1 MQTTENE
8 MQDRIGSALF
18 RLAELGQ
25 RADTAMESPKAA
37 GKLLGE
43 VRKLAAELE
52 RMLADMRE
60 MAARYLMLQDQAA
73 AVSQRGDRIFELS
86 PVPCLLIDLAGA
98 VVDANPAA
106 VRLLNVSQRHLV
118 GRSFPLFLNGDRDA
132 FLARLTRLGEDPER
146 SATMLRPRERSA
158 VGVNL
163 VAWRDSADRVFVML
177 VSSGDAAADAPGGV
191 SEPHGVHSDAPA

>member
-25 RADTAMESPKAA
+25 RADTAVESPKAA

-60 MAARYLMLQDQAA
+60 WRRVIMLRDQATA
-73 AVSQRGDRIFELS
+73 CQRGQSSSS

-98 VVDANPAA
+98 VVEANPAA
-106 VRLLNVSQRHLV
+106 VRLLNISQRHLV
-118 GRSFPLFLNGDRDA
+118 GRSFRSSSTAIATRSRPPGP
-132 FLARLTRLGEDPER
+132 ARRGPGR
-146 SATMLRPRERSA
+146 SATILRPRGAARS
-158 VGVNL
+158 VGPS
-163 VAWRDSADRVFVML
+163 WR
-177 VSSGDAAADAPGGV
+177 GV
-191 SEPHGVHSDAPA
+191 TASMACS